1 MSIPQRQQEPAA
13 MNTLAEIENAVSK
26 FRDWF
31 DALKNKKWDQEFE
44 ANAANGLLDSLAD
57 EALSDFNS
65 GRCKEL

>member
-1 MSIPQRQQEPAA
+1 
-13 MNTLAEIENAVSK
+13 MNTLAEIENAVIHLSKSDFSK

-44 ANAANGLLDSLAD
+44 ADAANGLLDRLAD